1 MDANFDT
8 NVDDGAELG
17 VGQAHDAVAPISASS
32 LFNAAEAASDLGA
45 VSNMFSIAGANEV
58 PAPWESAY
66 GQVPVIGENDRGKE
80 DRIMTP
86 MKRQGENPF
95 DATSVASADTTRKTW
110 FEVSLGDKGLEIAY
124 SQISGREIIDCLEND
139 PIVEAQIVAAMRRIH
154 EANLARATPKQ
165 SKAMRKSGAI
175 NLGFMVEGITDAD
188 LTLEIVL
195 KALDVPNPVEM
206 KEFTTEEVIEMM
218 PDAIGYD
225 SSTLNDLEDG
235 DRGAVIQIRQGVRYG
250 KNYWSENCGFLH
262 MDFHGIDL
270 DPMTVSEF
278 GNFLYAL
285 IHHGEEVA
293 LAVLH
298 YIYENAG

>member
-1 MDANFDT
+1 MDANFDM
-8 NVDDGAELG
+8 NVDDGAEMG
-17 VGQAHDAVAPISASS
+17 VGQASIDAVAPISASS
-32 LFNAAEAASDLGA
+32 LFNAAEAALVEADNIPLSMTGA
-45 VSNMFSIAGANEV
+45 TGV
-58 PAPWESAY
+58 PALNESAIS
-66 GQVPVIGENDRGKE
+66 QIHLPGENDRGKE

-110 FEVSLGDKGLEIAY
+110 FEVSLGDKGLEVAY
-124 SQISGREIIDCLEND
+124 SQLSGREIIDCLEDDAILN
-139 PIVEAQIVAAMRRIH
+139 AQIVAAMRRFH
-154 EANLARATPKQ
+154 EANLARATPEQ
-165 SKAMRKSGAI
+165 AKAMRKSGAI

-195 KALDVPNPVEM
+195 RALGVPNPVEM
-206 KEFTTEEVIEMM
+206 QEYSVPNVIEMM

-225 SSTLNDLEDG
+225 SSTVDHLEDG
-235 DRGAVIQIRQGVRYG
+235 DRGAVIQIRQGG
-250 KNYWSENCGFLH
+250 LHSKKCWSENCGYLH

-293 LAVLH
+293 LATLH